1 MFVYNIMTLWK
12 KELRS
17 YLYTPVAA
25 FFIGIYSSLLY
36 AFFYIF
42 LQKYQMYTQS
52 RSIGFGANI
61 TIDQLAE
68 GVYNNMHFFMVFLL
82 PFFTYRHFTEESRQ
96 NTLVL
101 LLTSPIRSWELVL
114 AKFKASLTVLLVM
127 LLVTAI
133 FPVFLVI
140 YSAEGGGPDMGVIFS
155 TYLGLFLVGCA
166 YMAMGLFFSSI
177 TESVLIALILTFLG
191 NLFFAFMVNMFRS
204 EDGGVLDSVLSHLGF
219 QSHVSNFLKGTVE
232 LKSIVYFLSFCGF
245 FLFLSNRSIESRS
258 WRS

>member
-1 MFVYNIMTLWK
+1 MFFHNVMTLWK

-25 FFIGIYSSLLY
+25 FFIGIYTSLLY
-36 AFFYIF
+36 GFFYIF
-42 LQKYQMYTQS
+42 LQKYQSYTQA
-52 RSIGFGANI
+52 RSIGVASNI

-82 PFFTYRHFTEESRQ
+82 PFFTFRLFTEESRQ

-101 LLTSPIRSWELVL
+101 LMTSPIRSWELVL

-127 LLVTAI
+127 LLVTSI
-133 FPVFLVI
+133 FPLYLYL
-140 YSAEGGGPDMGVIFS
+140 YSEPGGGPDMGIILS

-177 TESVLIALILTFLG
+177 TESVLVALILSFIG

-204 EDGGVLDSVLSHLGF
+204 EDGGLMDSFFGYTGF
-219 QSHVSNFLKGTVE
+219 QMHVSNFLKGTIE
-232 LKSIVYFLSFCGF
+232 LKAIVYFLSFCGF